1 MPQSETAFELENE
14 QQNHFEELL
23 LEISAHFINLP
34 SESIDGAIED
44 AQRRIC
50 QRLNIDMSVLWQWS
64 DKGPHFITITHL
76 HSPLDGPVRPVD
88 IDGSKTFPWLYN
100 KLLSGEILAFSTSQL
115 PKEAHID
122 KENRDLYGA
131 KSSVAIPLQTG
142 GEPILGILTFETI
155 YFERPWSDNEVTR
168 FKLVAEIF
176 TNALARKR
184 SEQKQKE
191 TEVKLA
197 LAADSADAGLW
208 EYDCATSLFWS
219 TKQARKIFNYQPED
233 IVSMESFEKIIYPE
247 DLEIVKTALADSF
260 KLHQKLYVEYR
271 ITAGASDLKWI
282 CSKGS
287 PFYDQDGAPFRMLGV
302 SVDISERKQL
312 EEDLQ
317 SNLKKVEALKQQ
329 LEIEN
334 HYLREDLKT
343 ELGFEHVIGQSKEF
357 TSVLVSAKQVA
368 STPATVLLLGE
379 TGTGKGV
386 IANAIHQM
394 SNRQDQPFITV
405 NCATLPHHLVESELF
420 GRSKGAFTGAD
431 AAQAGRF
438 EVANNGTIFL
448 DEIGEMDLEMQAKLL
463 RVLQESEFERLGSPT
478 TIKVDTRVIA
488 ATGRNL
494 RGEVENG
501 RFREDLFYRLNVFP
515 ITIPPL
521 RDRKDDIPLLAQH
534 FVTKYNRR
542 MGKQI
547 DRIARRTLEQME
559 NYAWPGNVRE
569 LEHLIERGVILS
581 SGTTLTISDP
591 LLSKPITAP
600 CNGLT
605 KDLASNE
612 REHIQ
617 NILKQ
622 TNWKIEGPAGAAT
635 ILNIHPSTLRF
646 RLKKFGIKRPV

>member
-1 MPQSETAFELENE
+1 MLQSDTAFEPENE
-14 QQNHFEELL
+14 RHSRFEELL
-23 LEISAHFINLP
+23 LENYAHVINLP
-34 SESIDGAIED
+34 GKSIDNAIED

-50 QRLNIDMSVLWQWS
+50 ERLNIDMSVLWQWS

-76 HSPLDGPVRPVD
+76 HSPPDGPARPVD
-88 IDGSKTFPWLYN
+88 IDGSKTFPWTYN

-122 KENRDLYGA
+122 KETREFYGA

-155 YFERPWSDNEVTR
+155 YFERPWSDNEIAR

-191 TEVKLA
+191 TEIKLA

-208 EYDCATSLFWS
+208 GYDCATSLFWS
-219 TKQARKIFNYQPED
+219 TKQARKIFNFQPEN
-233 IVSMESFEKIIYPE
+233 IVNMESFEKIIYPE

-405 NCATLPHHLVESELF
+405 NCATLPHHLIESELF

-438 EVANNGTIFL
+438 DVANNGNNFL

-488 ATGRNL
+488 ATDRNL

-501 RFREDLFYRLNVFP
+501 RFREDLFYRLNVYP

-521 RDRKDDIPLLAQH
+521 RERKDDIPLLAQH

-559 NYAWPGNVRE
+559 NYPWPGNVRE
-569 LEHLIERGVILS
+569 LEHLVERGIIIS
-581 SGTTLTISDP
+581 SGTTLTISDS
-591 LLSKPITAP
+591 LFFKPPTASR
-600 CNGLT
+600 NGLM
-605 KDLASNE
+605 KDLKSNE
-612 REHIQ
+612 RDHIQ
-617 NILKQ
+617 NILNQ

-646 RLKKFGIKRPV
+646 RLKKPGIKRPA

>member
-1 MPQSETAFELENE
+1 MKQSETELHQSIE
-14 QQNHFEELL
+14 QQLNFEELL

-34 SESIDGAIED
+34 GNSINDAIED

-50 QRLNIDMSVLWQWS
+50 NCLNIDMSVLWQWS
-64 DKGPHFITITHL
+64 EKDPHFITITHL
-76 HSPLDGPVRPVD
+76 YSPPDGPERPID
-88 IDGSKTFPWLYN
+88 IDGSKTFPWIY
-100 KLLSGEILAFSTSQL
+100 KKVLSGEMLAFSTSQL

-122 KENRDLYGA
+122 KETRELYGA
-131 KSSVAIPLQTG
+131 KSSVAIPLMTG
-142 GEPILGILTFETI
+142 GEPILGILTFDTI
-155 YFERPWSDNEVTR
+155 YVERSWSNNEVAR
-168 FKLVAEIF
+168 FRIVAEIF

-184 SEQKQKE
+184 SEKKQKE
-191 TEVKLA
+191 TEIKLS

-208 EYDCATSLFWS
+208 EFDCATSLFWS
-219 TKQARKIFNYQPED
+219 TERARKIFNYQPED
-233 IVSMESFEKIIYPE
+233 IISMESFEKIIYPE
-247 DLEIVKTALADSF
+247 DLIIVQKALADSF

-271 ITAGASDLKWI
+271 ITSGASGPKWI

-287 PFYDQDGAPFRMLGV
+287 PFFAQDGSPKRMLGV
-302 SVDISERKQL
+302 SIDISDRKQL
-312 EEDLQ
+312 EDDLQ
-317 SNLKKVEALKQQ
+317 HNLKEVQTLKQQ

-357 TSVLVSAKQVA
+357 NSVLVSARQVA

-394 SNRQDQPFITV
+394 SNRQALPFITV
-405 NCATLPHHLVESELF
+405 NCATLPHHLIESELF

-463 RVLQESEFERLGSPT
+463 RVLQEGEFERLGSPI

-494 RGEVENG
+494 RDEVENG

-521 RDRKDDIPLLAQH
+521 RERKDDIPLLAQH

-559 NYAWPGNVRE
+559 NYPWPGNVRE

-591 LLSKPITAP
+591 LLSEPITAP

-617 NILKQ
+617 NILNQ

-646 RLKKFGIKRPV
+646 RLKKLGIKRPA